1 MKGRE
6 KIMPAGSIT
15 RTNARKEEIINAC
28 EKLYQTMSFKDITLK
43 EIGKETSFSRTS
55 IYNYYQTKEEIFLA
69 LLKRE
74 YDSWIAQLNMAIES
88 KNTMSDDEIADVLAR
103 TLDEHKQ
110 LLKILSMNH
119 YDLEENSRM
128 ELLVEFKVSYGNA
141 LKAVMAMLTKFRKD
155 MDIKKRQ
162 EFVYSF
168 FPFMFGIYPY
178 TVVTEKQKKA
188 MDLAG
193 IDYTYSSLYDLTFV
207 AAKRMLKN

>member
-1 MKGRE
+1 
-6 KIMPAGSIT
+6 MPAGSIE

-74 YDSWIAQLNMAIES
+74 YDSWITQLNDVTES
-88 KNTMSDDEIADVLAR
+88 KDTMSDDEIADALAR
-103 TLDEHKQ
+103 TLEEHKQ
-110 LLKILSMNH
+110 LLKIMSMNH

-128 ELLVEFKVSYGNA
+128 EQLVEFKVSYGNA
-141 LKAVMAMLTKFRKD
+141 LKTVMAMLAKFRKD
-155 MDIKKRQ
+155 MDIEKRQ

-178 TVVTEKQKKA
+178 TVVTEKQKEA
-188 MDLAG
+188 MKLAG
-193 IDYTYSSLYDLTFV
+193 VDYTYSSLYDLTFV

>member
-1 MKGRE
+1 
-6 KIMPAGSIT
+6 MPAGSIE

-55 IYNYYQTKEEIFLA
+55 IYNYFQTKEEIFLA

-74 YDSWIAQLNMAIES
+74 YDAWIRELCEAMES
-88 KNTMSDDEIADVLAR
+88 EETMTDDQIADGLAR
-103 TLDEHKQ
+103 TLDNHRQ
-110 LLKILSMNH
+110 LLKIMSMNH

-128 ELLVEFKVSYGNA
+128 EQLVEFKVSYGNA
-141 LKAVMAMLTKFRKD
+141 MKTVMAMLAKFRKD
-155 MDIKKRQ
+155 MDIEKRQ

-178 TVVTEKQKKA
+178 TIVTEKQKEA
-188 MDLAG
+188 MKLAG
-193 IDYTYSSLYDLTFV
+193 VNYTYSSLYDLTFV
-207 AAKRMLKN
+207 AARRMLKN

>member
-1 MKGRE
+1 
-6 KIMPAGSIT
+6 MPAGSIE

-74 YDSWIAQLNMAIES
+74 YDSWITQLNDVTES
-88 KNTMSDDEIADVLAR
+88 KDTMSDDEIADVLAR
-103 TLDEHKQ
+103 TLDEHRQ
-110 LLKILSMNH
+110 LLKIMSMNH

-128 ELLVEFKVSYGNA
+128 EQLVEFKVSYGNA
-141 LKAVMAMLTKFRKD
+141 LKAVMAMLAKFRKD
-155 MDIKKRQ
+155 MDIEKRQ

-178 TVVTEKQKKA
+178 TVVTEKQKEA
-188 MDLAG
+188 MKLAG
-193 IDYTYSSLYDLTFV
+193 VDYTYSSLYDLTFV
-207 AAKRMLKN
+207 AAKRMLKR